1 MMAEADPNRGNSSK
15 MKRIWLVV
23 LAALMMAPFTFAQGN
38 HVEVGAFGDYV
49 RLGNANNTNFWG
61 LGGRAAFNVHKRVQL
76 EAEGAYDFSQS
87 FVFQSAFNSVV
98 NTSINI
104 QRADLRLLYG
114 MVGPKFEI
122 GGPIK
127 LYATLKGGAIN
138 FGASNAPVTFGTVNN
153 QIQNFL
159 NSGTNGLFYPGVG
172 VEFFAGPIGLR
183 AEIGDIMYFNN
194 GAQNNL
200 RITFGP
206 QLRF

>member
-1 MMAEADPNRGNSSK
+1 

-23 LAALMMAPFTFAQGN
+23 LAALLMTPFTFAQGN
-38 HVEVGAFGDYV
+38 HIEVGAFGDYV

-87 FVFQSAFNSVV
+87 FVFQSAFNGVV
-98 NTSINI
+98 NTNLNI
-104 QRADLRLLYG
+104 QRSNLRLAYG
-114 MVGPKFEI
+114 MVGPKFEW

-127 LYATLKGGAIN
+127 LYGTLKGGAIN
-138 FGASNAPVTFGTVNN
+138 FGSSNAPVTFGTVNT
-153 QIQNFL
+153 QVQNFL
-159 NSGTNGLFYPGVG
+159 NSGTNGLFYPAVG
-172 VEFFAGPIGLR
+172 IEFFAAFIGIR
-183 AEIGDIMYFNN
+183 FEVGDLMYFND

-206 QLRF
+206 QIRF

>member
-1 MMAEADPNRGNSSK
+1 

-23 LAALMMAPFTFAQGN
+23 LAALLMAPFTFAQGN
-38 HVEVGAFGDYV
+38 HVEVGAFGDYF

-87 FVFQSAFNSVV
+87 FVFVATA
-98 NTSINI
+98 NTVFGTSLNV
-104 QRADLRLLYG
+104 QRANLRLAYG
-114 MVGPKFEI
+114 MFGPKFEI

-138 FGASNAPVTFGTVNN
+138 FGSSNAPVTFGTVSD
-153 QIQNFL
+153 QVQNFL
-159 NSGTNGLFYPGVG
+159 NSGTNGLFYPAVG

-183 AEIGDIMYFNN
+183 GEIGDIMYFNN
-194 GAQNNL
+194 GANNNL